1 MNLTSY
7 FYGSRHEFFGRELRH
22 ISKVPHEEGRSNPL
36 EISKSAIIV
45 HRTSRIMSS
54 AILRN
59 PFSRYIVVILGG
71 RAVRGSEISRR
82 LRLNKGILDCA
93 GRAKRRRRFFHSD
106 LILGHVE
113 RQLTRE
119 AEQSGVALRFPPHS
133 KTPPYI
139 PQISPKADQPEF
151 MQPTNRNPSRV
162 RFSCTVSTSGSLRAI
177 NFA

>member
-1 MNLTSY
+1 
-7 FYGSRHEFFGRELRH
+7 
-22 ISKVPHEEGRSNPL
+22 
-36 EISKSAIIV
+36 
-45 HRTSRIMSS
+45 MSS

-106 LILGHVE
+106 VILGHIE
-113 RQLTRE
+113 RQLIRE

-133 KTPPYI
+133 KN
-139 PQISPKADQPEF
+139 AALH
-151 MQPTNRNPSRV
+151 PTDFP
-162 RFSCTVSTSGSLRAI
+162 
-177 NFA
+177 

>member
-1 MNLTSY
+1 MN
-7 FYGSRHEFFGRELRH
+7 FFGARARGDNRCCN
-22 ISKVPHEEGRSNPL
+22 EEGRSNPL
-36 EISKSAIIV
+36 EISKSATIV
-45 HRTSRIMSS
+45 HRTSRIMSP

-113 RQLTRE
+113 R
-119 AEQSGVALRFPPHS
+119 
-133 KTPPYI
+133 
-139 PQISPKADQPEF
+139 
-151 MQPTNRNPSRV
+151 N
-162 RFSCTVSTSGSLRAI
+162 
-177 NFA
+177 

>member
-1 MNLTSY
+1 MAQCTN
-7 FYGSRHEFFGRELRH
+7 FFGARARGGNRCCN
-22 ISKVPHEEGRSNPL
+22 EEGRSNPL

-133 KTPPYI
+133 KTPPYV
-139 PQISPKADQPEF
+139 PQISLKADHPEF
-151 MQPTNRNPSRV
+151 IQPTNRNPSRV
-162 RFSCTVSTSGSLRAI
+162 
-177 NFA
+177 